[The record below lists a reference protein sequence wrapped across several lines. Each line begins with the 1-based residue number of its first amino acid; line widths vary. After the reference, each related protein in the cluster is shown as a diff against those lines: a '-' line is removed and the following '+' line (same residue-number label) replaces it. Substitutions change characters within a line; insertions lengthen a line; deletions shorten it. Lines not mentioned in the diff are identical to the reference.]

1 MTAAEF
7 ALTLGTAVI
16 RLRANTARQVDRWY
30 SVMTG
35 EKILGIEGGGTKTA
49 WALVADG
56 VIVESEKLPP
66 SNLRLTPL
74 DQITK
79 IFRVLPREVNR
90 IGVFL
95 AGCATEEDR
104 AVLLKLAR
112 SVWSKANIVAGSDRD
127 SGMAACLRNRDG
139 IAVNA
144 GTGSSVTGRRGRQIE
159 KAGGWG
165 HILGDAGGAY
175 FVSIRA
181 LRSILRAYDLRSGE
195 REFAGTVLR
204 ELGLNNFDELV
215 RWAQTADKTEVASL
229 APLAFKAAREGDE
242 PVQRIIAAG
251 AIALA
256 DFAAAIAMRLQLEA
270 PEVRLMGG
278 LFENQKFYGVA
289 FAKALSEKIPGAKV
303 ALSESPPEVGAAWLA
318 ADERLQIAKTEEP
331 AGAVQL
337 VSSTEEANP
346 KSANLDRLGAREIVE
361 LFVAEEKSVDEGLRQ
376 CVGQLARAIELSAG
390 AIGNGGRVFYV
401 GAGTS
406 GRLGVLDAAEI
417 PPTFGASP
425 DLFQGIIAGGAPALR
440 QSIEGAEDDA
450 RSGALAMNERGV
462 KPEDLVIGISAS
474 GRAAFVIGALRRARE
489 IAAQT
494 IFITCTPPVPVVAGV
509 APATTSPSAAGT
521 AASTAPSSTEDCT
534 LVINLAVGPEIV
546 TGSTRLKAGTAT
558 KVALNI
564 ISTGAMARLG
574 RVRGNLMI
582 DLQPTNKKLRERAI
596 GLVSQLARCDRES
609 ARSRLERADWNLRE
623 ALKEE

>member
-1 MTAAEF
+1 MTADEF
-7 ALTLGTAVI
+7 ACTFGHGGHPPSCH
-16 RLRANTARQVDRWY
+16 TARQVDRRY
-30 SVMTG
+30 SKMTD

-56 VIVESEKLPP
+56 AVVESGKLPP

-79 IFRVLPREVNR
+79 IFRVLPREVDR

-104 AVLLKLAR
+104 AALLKLAR
-112 SVWSKANIVAGSDRD
+112 AVWPKANIVAGSDRD
-127 SGMAACLRNRDG
+127 SGMAACLHDRDG

-144 GTGSSVTGRRGRQIE
+144 GTGSSVTGRSGSRVE

-175 FVSIRA
+175 FVSVRA
-181 LRSILRAYDLRSGE
+181 LRSILREYDLRRGE
-195 REFAGTVLR
+195 REFAANILR
-204 ELGLNNFDELV
+204 ALGLNNFDELV
-215 RWAQTADKTEVASL
+215 RWAQTADKMEIASL
-229 APLAFKAAREGDE
+229 APVVFEAARKTDE
-242 PVQRIIAAG
+242 AARQIIAAG
-251 AIALA
+251 VSALV
-256 DFAAAIAMRLQLEA
+256 DFTTAVSMRLQLET

-318 ADERLQIAKTEEP
+318 ADERLRIAKIEEP
-331 AGAVQL
+331 AGAVPL

-361 LFVAEEKSVDEGLRQ
+361 LFVAEEKSVEEGLRQ
-376 CVGQLARAIELSAG
+376 CVDQLARAIELLAG
-390 AIGNGGRVFYV
+390 AIGNGGRMFYV

-425 DLFQGIIAGGAPALR
+425 DLFQGIIAGGASALR
-440 QSIEGAEDDA
+440 RSIESAEDDG
-450 RSGALAMNERGV
+450 RSGALAMDERGV

-474 GRAAFVIGALRRARE
+474 GRAAFVIGALRRASE
-489 IAAQT
+489 IGAQT
-494 IFITCTPPVPVVAGV
+494 ILLTCNAKREPGR
-509 APATTSPSAAGT
+509 
-521 AASTAPSSTEDCT
+521 EFD
-534 LVINLAVGPEIV
+534 LEINLKTGPEIV

-582 DLQPTNKKLRERAI
+582 DLQPTNKKLRERAV
-596 GLVSQLARCDRES
+596 GLVSQLAGCDRES
-609 ARSRLERADWNLRE
+609 ARSRLERVDWNLRE

>member
-1 MTAAEF
+1 VA
-7 ALTLGTAVI
+7 
-16 RLRANTARQVDRWY
+16 
-30 SVMTG
+30 TG
-35 EKILGIEGGGTKTA
+35 KILGIEGGGTKTA
-49 WALVADG
+49 WALVANG
-56 VIVESEKLPP
+56 TIIESGKLPP

-79 IFRVLPREVNR
+79 IFRVLPRAVDR

-95 AGCATEEDR
+95 AGCATEEDH
-104 AVLLKLAR
+104 AALLKLAR
-112 SVWSKANIVAGSDRD
+112 AVWPRAKIVAGSDRD
-127 SGMAACLRNRDG
+127 SGMAACLRDRDG

-144 GTGSSVTGRRGRQIE
+144 GTGSSVTGRSGWQIE

-181 LRSILRAYDLRSGE
+181 LRSVLREYDLRRGE
-195 REFAGTVLR
+195 REFAANILR
-204 ELGLNNFDELV
+204 ALGLNNFDELV
-215 RWAQTADKTEVASL
+215 RWAQTAEKMEIASL
-229 APLAFKAAREGDE
+229 APVVFEAARKSDE
-242 PVQRIIAAG
+242 AARQIIAAG
-251 AIALA
+251 VSALV
-256 DFAAAIAMRLQLEA
+256 DFTTAVSMRLQLET

-278 LFENQKFYGVA
+278 LFENQKFYRIA
-289 FAKALSEKIPGAKV
+289 FATALSEKIPGAEV
-303 ALSESPPEVGAAWLA
+303 ALCESSPEVGAAWLA
-318 ADERLQIAKTEEP
+318 ADERLQMVKIEEP
-331 AGAVQL
+331 VAAAEL

-346 KSANLDRLGAREIVE
+346 KSANLDRLSAREIVE
-361 LFVAEEKSVDEGLRQ
+361 LFVAEEKSVEEGLRQ
-376 CVGQLARAIELSAG
+376 CADQLARAIELSAS
-390 AIGNGGRVFYV
+390 AIGNGGHIFYV

-462 KPEDLVIGISAS
+462 KREDLVIGISAS
-474 GRAAFVIGALRRARE
+474 ARAAFVMGALLRARE
-489 IAAQT
+489 IGAQT
-494 IFITCTPPVPVVAGV
+494 ILLTCNAKREQRG
-509 APATTSPSAAGT
+509 AFDL
-521 AASTAPSSTEDCT
+521 E
-534 LVINLAVGPEIV
+534 INLKTSPEIV

-574 RVRGNLMI
+574 RMRGNLMI

-596 GLVSQLARCDRES
+596 GLVSQLAGCDRES
-609 ARSRLERADWNLRE
+609 ARSRLERADWNLRA
-623 ALKEE
+623 ALAESDGVVE

>member
-1 MTAAEF
+1 MPAAEF

-30 SVMTG
+30 SKMTD

-49 WALVADG
+49 WALVANG
-56 VIVESEKLPP
+56 VIVESGKLPP

-104 AVLLKLAR
+104 AALLKLAR

-127 SGMAACLRNRDG
+127 SGMAACLRDRDG

-144 GTGSSVTGRRGRQIE
+144 GTGSSVTGRSGRRIE
-159 KAGGWG
+159 NAGGWG

-181 LRSILRAYDLRSGE
+181 LRSILREYDLRRGE
-195 REFAGTVLR
+195 RKFAANILR
-204 ELGLNNFDELV
+204 ALGLNNFDELV
-215 RWAQTADKTEVASL
+215 RWAQTADKMEIASL
-229 APLAFKAAREGDE
+229 APVVFEAARKSDE
-242 PVQRIIAAG
+242 AARQIIAAG
-251 AIALA
+251 VSALV
-256 DFAAAIAMRLQLEA
+256 DFTTAVSMRLQLET

-289 FAKALSEKIPGAKV
+289 FAKALSEKIPGAEV
-303 ALSESPPEVGAAWLA
+303 ALCESPPEVGAAWLG
-318 ADERLQIAKTEEP
+318 ADERLQMAKTEEP

-346 KSANLDRLGAREIVE
+346 KSANLDRLSAREIVE
-361 LFVAEEKSVDEGLRQ
+361 LFVAEEKSVEEGLRQ
-376 CVGQLARAIELSAG
+376 CVDQLARAIELSAS
-390 AIGNGGRVFYV
+390 AIGSGGRIFYV

-450 RSGALAMNERGV
+450 RSGALAMDERGV
-462 KPEDLVIGISAS
+462 KRDDIVIGISAS
-474 GRAAFVIGALRRARE
+474 GRAAFVMGALRRARE
-489 IAAQT
+489 IGAQT
-494 IFITCTPPVPVVAGV
+494 ILLTCNASVVAGV
-509 APATTSPSAAGT
+509 SPARLSAADT
-521 AASTAPSSTEDCT
+521 AASTGDVDCDLT
-534 LVINLAVGPEIV
+534 INLKTRPEIV

-596 GLVSQLARCDRES
+596 GLVSQLAGCDRES
-609 ARSRLERADWNLRE
+609 ARSRLERADWNLRT
-623 ALKEE
+623 ALGEE

>member
-1 MTAAEF
+1 
-7 ALTLGTAVI
+7 
-16 RLRANTARQVDRWY
+16 
-30 SVMTG
+30 MTG
-35 EKILGIEGGGTKTA
+35 ERILGIEGGGTKTA
-49 WALVADG
+49 WALIADG
-56 VIVESEKLPP
+56 AIIESGKLAP
-66 SNLRLTPL
+66 SNLRLTPP

-79 IFRVLPREVNR
+79 IFRVLPSEVDR

-104 AVLLKLAR
+104 AALLKLAR
-112 SVWSKANIVAGSDRD
+112 AVWPKANIVAGSDRD
-127 SGMAACLRNRDG
+127 SGMAACLRDRDG

-144 GTGSSVTGRRGRQIE
+144 GTGSSVTGRSGCRIE
-159 KAGGWG
+159 NAGGWG

-181 LRSILRAYDLRSGE
+181 LRSILREYDLRRGE
-195 REFAGTVLR
+195 REFAANILR
-204 ELGLNNFDELV
+204 ALGLNNFDELV
-215 RWAQTADKTEVASL
+215 RWAQTADKMEIASL
-229 APLAFKAAREGDE
+229 ASVVFEAARKSDE
-242 PVQRIIAAG
+242 AARQISAAG
-251 AIALA
+251 VSALV
-256 DFAAAIAMRLQLEA
+256 DFTTAVSLRLQLEA

-346 KSANLDRLGAREIVE
+346 KSANLDRLSAREIVE
-361 LFVAEEKSVDEGLRQ
+361 LFVAEEKSAEEGLRQ
-376 CVGQLARAIELSAG
+376 CVDQLARAIELAAG

-417 PPTFGASP
+417 PPTFGASA
-425 DLFQGIIAGGAPALR
+425 DLFQGIIAGGASALR
-440 QSIEGAEDDA
+440 RSIEGAEDDA
-450 RSGALAMNERGV
+450 RAGILAMDERGV
-462 KPEDLVIGISAS
+462 RREDVVIGISAS
-474 GRAAFVIGALRRARE
+474 GQAAFVTEALRRAHE
-489 IAAQT
+489 IGAQT
-494 IFITCTPPVPVVAGV
+494 ILLTSNASQTPVETGV
-509 APATTSPSAAGT
+509 SAAKSPAAET
-521 AASTAPSSTEDCT
+521 AASTNDID
-534 LVINLAVGPEIV
+534 LIINLKTGPEIV

-564 ISTGAMARLG
+564 ISTGAMVRLG

-582 DLQPTNKKLRERAI
+582 DLQATNKKLRGRAI
-596 GLVSQLARCDRES
+596 GLVAQLAGCDRET
-609 ARSRLERADWNLRE
+609 ARSRLARADWNLRAALQEE
-623 ALKEE
+623 AGRGD

>member
-1 MTAAEF
+1 M
-7 ALTLGTAVI
+7 
-16 RLRANTARQVDRWY
+16 DD
-30 SVMTG
+30 

-49 WALVADG
+49 WALVANDA
-56 VIVESEKLPP
+56 IIESGKLPP

-79 IFRVLPREVNR
+79 IFHVLPRAVDR

-95 AGCATEEDR
+95 AGCVTEEDR

-112 SVWSKANIVAGSDRD
+112 AVWPRAKIVAGSDRD
-127 SGMAACLRNRDG
+127 SGMAACLRDRDG

-144 GTGSSVTGRRGRQIE
+144 GTGSSVTGRSGRQIE

-181 LRSILRAYDLRSGE
+181 LRSVLREYDLRRGE
-195 REFAGTVLR
+195 REFAANILR
-204 ELGLNNFDELV
+204 ALGLNNFDELV
-215 RWAQTADKTEVASL
+215 RWAQTADKMEIASL
-229 APLAFKAAREGDE
+229 APVVFEAARKSDE
-242 PVQRIIAAG
+242 AARQIIAAG
-251 AIALA
+251 VSALV
-256 DFAAAIAMRLQLEA
+256 DFTTAVSMRLQLET

-289 FAKALSEKIPGAKV
+289 FAKALSEKIPGAEV
-303 ALSESPPEVGAAWLA
+303 ALCESPPEVGAAWLA
-318 ADERLQIAKTEEP
+318 ADERLQLAKAEEW
-331 AGAVQL
+331 AAAFQL
-337 VSSTEEANP
+337 ISPTEEANP
-346 KSANLDRLGAREIVE
+346 KSANLDRLSAREIVE
-361 LFVAEEKSVDEGLRQ
+361 LFVAEEKSVEEGLRQ
-376 CVGQLARAIELSAG
+376 CVDQLAGAIELSAS
-390 AIGNGGRVFYV
+390 AIGSGGRIFYV

-417 PPTFGASP
+417 PPTFGASA

-450 RSGALAMNERGV
+450 RSGALAMDERRV
-462 KPEDLVIGISAS
+462 KREDLVIGISAS
-474 GRAAFVIGALRRARE
+474 GRAAFVIGALRRAQE
-489 IAAQT
+489 IGTQT
-494 IFITCTPPVPVVAGV
+494 IFMTSNVPIAASVSPAETSAG
-509 APATTSPSAAGT
+509 GT
-521 AASTAPSSTEDCT
+521 AASPENWD
-534 LVINLAVGPEIV
+534 LVINLLTGPEIV

-564 ISTGAMARLG
+564 ISTGVMARLG
-574 RVRGNLMI
+574 RVHGNLMI

-596 GLVSQLARCDRES
+596 GLVSQLARCSRDS

>member
-1 MTAAEF
+1 MVM
-7 ALTLGTAVI
+7 LGET
-16 RLRANTARQVDRWY
+16 
-30 SVMTG
+30 
-35 EKILGIEGGGTKTA
+35 ILGIEGGGTKTA
-49 WALVADG
+49 WALISGDK
-56 VIVESEKLPP
+56 VIESGKLPA
-66 SNLRLTPL
+66 SNLRLTPP

-79 IFRVLPREVNR
+79 MFRILPTEIDR

-112 SVWSKANIVAGSDRD
+112 SVWPKAKIIPGSDRD
-127 SGMAACLRNRDG
+127 SGMAACLRDRDG

-144 GTGSSVTGRRGRQIE
+144 GTGSSVTGRSGCRIE
-159 KAGGWG
+159 NAGGWG

-181 LRSILRAYDLRSGE
+181 LRSILREYDLRRGE
-195 REFAGTVLR
+195 REFAANILR
-204 ELGLNNFDELV
+204 ALGLNNFDELV
-215 RWAQTADKTEVASL
+215 RWAQTADKMEIASL
-229 APLAFKAAREGDE
+229 APIVFEAARKSDE
-242 PVQRIIAAG
+242 AARQIIAAG
-251 AIALA
+251 VSALV
-256 DFAAAIAMRLQLEA
+256 DFTTAVSMRLQLET

-278 LFENQKFYGVA
+278 LFENQKFYRVA
-289 FAKALSEKIPGAKV
+289 FAKALSEKIPAGNV

-318 ADERLQIAKTEEP
+318 ADERLQIAKTAEP
-331 AGAVQL
+331 AGAVSL
-337 VSSTEEANP
+337 VSSTKEANP
-346 KSANLDRLGAREIVE
+346 RSANLDRLSARHMVK
-361 LFVAEEKSVDEGLRQ
+361 LFVAEEKLVDEGLRQ
-376 CVGQLARAIELSAG
+376 CIDQLARAIELSAG
-390 AIGNGGRVFYV
+390 AIGKGGRMFYV

-417 PPTFGASP
+417 PPTFGASL
-425 DLFQGIIAGGAPALR
+425 DLFQGIIAGGAPALQR
-440 QSIEGAEDDA
+440 SIEGAEDDA
-450 RSGALAMNERGV
+450 RAGVLAMDERGV
-462 KPEDLVIGISAS
+462 KGEDLVIGISAS
-474 GRAAFVIGALRRARE
+474 GRAAFVIAALRRARA

-494 IFITCTPPVPVVAGV
+494 ILLTCNAKRKPG
-509 APATTSPSAAGT
+509 G
-521 AASTAPSSTEDCT
+521 EFN
-534 LVINLAVGPEIV
+534 LEINLKTGPEIV

-582 DLQPTNKKLRERAI
+582 DLQPTNKKLRERAV
-596 GLVSQLARCDRES
+596 GLVSQLARCDRET

>member
-1 MTAAEF
+1 M
-7 ALTLGTAVI
+7 
-16 RLRANTARQVDRWY
+16 D
-30 SVMTG
+30 G

-49 WALVADG
+49 WALVDDG
-56 VIVESEKLPP
+56 AIVESGKLPP

-74 DQITK
+74 DQIAK
-79 IFRVLPREVNR
+79 IFRVLPRDVDQ

-104 AVLLKLAR
+104 AALLKLAR
-112 SVWSKANIVAGSDRD
+112 AVWPRAKIVAGSDRD
-127 SGMAACLRNRDG
+127 SGMAACLRDRDG

-144 GTGSSVTGRRGRQIE
+144 GTGSSVTGRSGERIE

-181 LRSILRAYDLRSGE
+181 LRSVLREYDLRRGE
-195 REFAGTVLR
+195 REFAANILR
-204 ELGLNNFDELV
+204 ALGLNNFDELV
-215 RWAQTADKTEVASL
+215 RWAQTADKMEIASL
-229 APLAFKAAREGDE
+229 APVVFEAARKSDE
-242 PVQRIIAAG
+242 AARQIIATG
-251 AIALA
+251 VNALV
-256 DFAAAIAMRLQLEA
+256 DFTTAVSIRLQLEA

-278 LFENQKFYGVA
+278 LFENQKFYRVA
-289 FAKALSEKIPGAKV
+289 FGKALSEKIPGAKV
-303 ALSESPPEVGAAWLA
+303 AMCEFPPEVGAAWLA
-318 ADERLQIAKTEEP
+318 AEERLQIERTEEP
-331 AGAVQL
+331 DGAVQL
-337 VSSTEEANP
+337 VSSTEQANP
-346 KSANLDRLGAREIVE
+346 KSANLDRLSTREIVE
-361 LFVAEEKSVDEGLRQ
+361 LFVAEEKSVEEGLGQ
-376 CVGQLARAIELSAG
+376 CVDQLARAIELAAG

-425 DLFQGIIAGGAPALR
+425 DLFQGIIAGGAPTLQR
-440 QSIEGAEDDA
+440 SIEGAEDDA
-450 RSGALAMNERGV
+450 RAGALAMDERGV
-462 KPEDLVIGISAS
+462 KREDLVIGISAS
-474 GRAAFVIGALRRARE
+474 GRAAFVIAALRCARA

-494 IFITCTPPVPVVAGV
+494 ILLTCNAKREPG
-509 APATTSPSAAGT
+509 G
-521 AASTAPSSTEDCT
+521 EFD
-534 LVINLAVGPEIV
+534 LEINLKTGPEIV

-564 ISTGAMARLG
+564 ISTGAMVRLG

-582 DLQPTNKKLRERAI
+582 DLQPTNKKLRERAV
-596 GLVSQLARCDRES
+596 GLVSKLAGCDRER

-623 ALKEE
+623 ALNEE

>member
-1 MTAAEF
+1 MNSRVH
-7 ALTLGTAVI
+7 LDTAVI
-16 RLRANTARQVDRWY
+16 RLRANTARQVDRRY
-30 SVMTG
+30 IKMTD

-56 VIVESEKLPP
+56 AVVESGKLPP

-79 IFRVLPREVNR
+79 IFRVLPREVDR

-104 AVLLKLAR
+104 AALLKLAR
-112 SVWSKANIVAGSDRD
+112 AVWPKANIVAGSDRD
-127 SGMAACLRNRDG
+127 SGMAACLHDRDG

-144 GTGSSVTGRRGRQIE
+144 GTGSSVTGRSGSRVE

-175 FVSIRA
+175 FVSVRA
-181 LRSILRAYDLRSGE
+181 LRSILREYDLRRGE
-195 REFAGTVLR
+195 REFAANILR
-204 ELGLNNFDELV
+204 ALGLNNFDELV
-215 RWAQTADKTEVASL
+215 RWAQTADKMEIASL
-229 APLAFKAAREGDE
+229 APVVFEAARKTDE
-242 PVQRIIAAG
+242 AARQIIAAG
-251 AIALA
+251 VSALV
-256 DFAAAIAMRLQLEA
+256 DFTTAVSMRLQLET

-289 FAKALSEKIPGAKV
+289 FAKALSEKIPDAKV

-318 ADERLQIAKTEEP
+318 ADERLRIAKIEEP
-331 AGAVQL
+331 AGAVPL

-361 LFVAEEKSVDEGLRQ
+361 LFVAEEKSVEEGLRQ
-376 CVGQLARAIELSAG
+376 CVDQLARAIELLAG
-390 AIGNGGRVFYV
+390 AIGNGGRMFYV

-425 DLFQGIIAGGAPALR
+425 DLFQGIIAGGASALR
-440 QSIEGAEDDA
+440 RSIESAEDDG
-450 RSGALAMNERGV
+450 RSGALAMDERGV

-474 GRAAFVIGALRRARE
+474 GRAAFVIGALRRASE
-489 IAAQT
+489 IGAQT
-494 IFITCTPPVPVVAGV
+494 ILLTCNAKREPGR
-509 APATTSPSAAGT
+509 
-521 AASTAPSSTEDCT
+521 EFD
-534 LVINLAVGPEIV
+534 LEINLKTGPEIV

-582 DLQPTNKKLRERAI
+582 DLQPTNKKLRERAV
-596 GLVSQLARCDRES
+596 GLVSQLAGCDRES
-609 ARSRLERADWNLRE
+609 ARSRLERVDWNLRE

>member
-1 MTAAEF
+1 MTADEF
-7 ALTLGTAVI
+7 ALTFALAEM
-16 RLRANTARQVDRWY
+16 DR
-30 SVMTG
+30 

-56 VIVESEKLPP
+56 AIIESGKLPP

-74 DQITK
+74 DQITRV
-79 IFRVLPREVNR
+79 FRVLPCEVDR

-104 AVLLKLAR
+104 AALLKLAR
-112 SVWSKANIVAGSDRD
+112 AVWPKAKIVAGSDRD
-127 SGMAACLRNRDG
+127 SGMAACLRDRDG

-144 GTGSSVTGRRGRQIE
+144 GTGSSVTGRGGRRIE

-175 FVSIRA
+175 FVSLRA
-181 LRSILRAYDLRSGE
+181 LRSILREYDLRRGE
-195 REFAGTVLR
+195 RRFSANILSA
-204 ELGLNNFDELV
+204 LGLNNFDELV
-215 RWAQTADKTEVASL
+215 RWAQTADKMEIASL
-229 APLAFKAAREGDE
+229 APVVFEAARKSDEGAR
-242 PVQRIIAAG
+242 QIIAAG
-251 AIALA
+251 VSVLV
-256 DFAAAIAMRLQLEA
+256 DFTTAVSMRLQLET

-346 KSANLDRLGAREIVE
+346 KSANLDRSGAREIVE

-390 AIGNGGRVFYV
+390 VIGNGGRVFYV

-425 DLFQGIIAGGAPALR
+425 DLFQGIIAGGASALR
-440 QSIEGAEDDA
+440 RSIEGAEDDA
-450 RSGALAMNERGV
+450 RAGALAMDEREV

-489 IAAQT
+489 IGAQT
-494 IFITCTPPVPVVAGV
+494 ILLTCNAKRKPG
-509 APATTSPSAAGT
+509 G
-521 AASTAPSSTEDCT
+521 EFD
-534 LVINLAVGPEIV
+534 LEINLKTSPEIV

-582 DLQPTNKKLRERAI
+582 DLQPTHKKLRERAI

-609 ARSRLERADWNLRE
+609 ARARLERADWNLRE